1 MLISLAISAGFTL
14 LANAIDKGYNDAAN
28 CMNQT
33 ATYAGNKG
41 KGQGQGKPI
50 NPCP

>member
-1 MLISLAISAGFTL
+1 MLISLAISAGLTL

-41 KGQGQGKPI
+41 KGKGQGPPI